1 MKKRFEMK
9 VLLSLL
15 VFSLV
20 SISPLFAKTGTF
32 TDDGVLYTYEYTEDE
47 EGDIKSVSS
56 FTAQGTSAVNGHVTL
71 RASYRGCAI
80 SSWTF
85 SDCTGLTSVTL
96 PSSITRIPNGAFRG
110 CIGLED
116 FTVPKQITGISYNSF
131 EGCINLRTITFD
143 CDVISVPECAFE
155 SFTKLER
162 VQFTSSSVEIGG
174 RAFKGCTALKV
185 VTFPNSME
193 KLVLQDYYDYYNHH
207 GVFEN
212 CTALEVCVLP
222 SSVDVFVLEE
232 DVFAGCRSLTSI
244 TLASTLNEISPGL
257 FYNCSSLNEIDIPK
271 NVQSIGGS
279 AFSGCS
285 SLTEITVP
293 ENVTS
298 IGSSAF
304 LGCIGLININLPE
317 NLIMIGS
324 SAFEGCTGLKDVT
337 VPKGV
342 TSIGWW
348 AFQDCS
354 NLKKIT
360 FHCDS
365 IFLSDNLFDGAYQLE
380 EVVFT
385 GQSVEI
391 EGRTFKGRT
400 ALKRVIFPN
409 SMEKLVLQDYY
420 DYYNHHGVFEN
431 CTALEVCTLPSSVDL
446 VVLENNTFSGC
457 RSLTSITLASTL
469 NEISPG
475 LFYNCSSL
483 TEIIVPENV
492 TSIGSSAFKGC
503 TNIREMIFHCKTI
516 SLSNTFFG
524 GVDALEKL
532 VFTGESVTLACGTS
546 QGSGTFEGVKS
557 LKTVVFP
564 SSMKKLV
571 LEGRYGAGTF
581 RYCSAL
587 EECVLPNE
595 VDEIVIGE
603 YCFDCC
609 SVLKSIALPSS
620 VTELPRVS
628 FAWCMSLTE
637 LKLPKALTVIGDR
650 AIEGCRGLTNLT
662 IPASVTSV
670 GARAFEE
677 CSGLTEI
684 VIPASVT
691 SLGAD
696 AFKNCTA
703 LEYVKF
709 LGAPPAGSGNVVSTL
724 TIGYYLKKHE
734 AAWAMAWDSRKRWR
748 NLQMMLKPQPVIEIV
763 DMDWTTGMATLS
775 WGADT
780 AGDPVSGMFDLY
792 CSDSTNSAGAEVV
805 AQDVTVAGASVSC
818 FTSQSSSSSG
828 ASLYSGSTR
837 SNKGLRPR
845 KYWVKPKGESQAQYE
860 SSEPQEV
867 GRCHALLVGMTS
879 LGNAQT
885 EILAWESLLTT
896 IYDVEIIKAIGDIDK
911 KTLIGHLD
919 ALAGK
924 AKAGDLV
931 FYIHSGHGTLVNGD
945 PTKVALAV
953 GANEE
958 CFTAAELR
966 EALNAFNSGVGR
978 VLMINSC
985 YSGGMLCGGKNI
997 AGMAACSANQ
1007 LMKDSTFLSDCLLTA
1022 GIVNGGAIDSFE
1034 DGWVS
1039 GDELFTFSKKWFENS
1054 PYGMTPRCL
1063 NNGML
1068 ANIVFA
1074 KEVKSDEDIGKLKKM
1089 ATLGD
1094 LKVLDTGTVTD
1105 QLLNV
1110 EFKWKD
1116 PKNANEIAK
1125 EIPTQNFVAQFT
1137 AGNQL
1142 ETIPCSGVSNSVY
1155 KYGEVLDEKRTTN
1168 GIEEEI
1174 FKDNVTYSL
1183 CVYPKFKTG
1192 WGTPTN
1198 KVKFVKS
1205 VPTRFKDLTH
1215 ALMARPFSVPTVK
1228 FSWSLDWAEE
1238 KEGVAVIKYIPET
1251 LKEFKISFQEG
1262 ENLFSSSSYELTEVI
1277 KDLQKGLFALSFEVA
1292 NFKTGIEYKAKVISK
1307 SNNADIV
1314 NGSASDIVTF
1324 KIDLPQT
1331 FTMTVA
1337 QVQEKN
1343 PNIALIASNG
1353 AINLPIMIYD
1363 HDGDGKTTY
1372 EECYAGTDPFNSSS
1386 HCNPMI
1392 VPGRKSTV
1400 ILASVDRATSFAQ
1413 SNETITLH
1421 WAGAD
1426 ARVYRVYGAESLDG
1440 EWTLLDTLEGVE
1452 GTMSL
1457 DVSQSSAH
1465 FFKMVITLAEE
1476 ELTL

>member
-1 MKKRFEMK
+1 MKPEKFLRTSNASCK
-9 VLLSLL
+9 VCRIGTPSFRVFVQGFLRASLRYAKEGVLFYGRQRHKAILEGDMNMLQKFLLFVALMVPVIGSAL
-15 VFSLV
+15 
-20 SISPLFAKTGTF
+20 TGEF
-32 TDDGVLYTYEYTEDE
+32 MEDGVLYTYEYTADE
-47 EGDIKSVSS
+47 EGEIKSVSR
-56 FTAQGTSAVNGHVTL
+56 FTAEGTPSVNGHVTL
-71 RASYRGCAI
+71 RGSYYGREI

-85 SDCTGLTSVTL
+85 SNCTGLTSVTL
-96 PSSITRIPNGAFRG
+96 PSSITRIPSA
-110 CIGLED
+110 
-116 FTVPKQITGISYNSF
+116 
-131 EGCINLRTITFD
+131 
-143 CDVISVPECAFE
+143 
-155 SFTKLER
+155 
-162 VQFTSSSVEIGG
+162 
-174 RAFKGCTALKV
+174 
-185 VTFPNSME
+185 
-193 KLVLQDYYDYYNHH
+193 
-207 GVFEN
+207 VF
-212 CTALEVCVLP
+212 
-222 SSVDVFVLEE
+222 
-232 DVFAGCRSLTSI
+232 
-244 TLASTLNEISPGL
+244 
-257 FYNCSSLNEIDIPK
+257 
-271 NVQSIGGS
+271 Q
-279 AFSGCS
+279 GCS
-285 SLTEITVP
+285 SLTEITIPENVAVAWIEPYAFQGCTSLTSVTIP
-293 ENVTS
+293 ENVTNIS
-298 IGSSAF
+298 DSAFGACTNLKEVTFHCKKIYLNDVVFDGVMGLEKLVFTGETVKFDYEHGVFNNRKSLKTVLFPKTMKELDLGKCLF
-304 LGCIGLININLPE
+304 LGCSSLEICELPE
-317 NLIMIGS
+317 SVEKMNLGRGYTFS
-324 SAFEGCTGLKDVT
+324 G
-337 VPKGV
+337 
-342 TSIGWW
+342 
-348 AFQDCS
+348 CS
-354 NLKKIT
+354 NLK
-360 FHCDS
+360 
-365 IFLSDNLFDGAYQLE
+365 
-380 EVVFT
+380 
-385 GQSVEI
+385 
-391 EGRTFKGRT
+391 
-400 ALKRVIFPN
+400 
-409 SMEKLVLQDYY
+409 
-420 DYYNHHGVFEN
+420 
-431 CTALEVCTLPSSVDL
+431 
-446 VVLENNTFSGC
+446 
-457 RSLTSITLASTL
+457 SITLAPALTS
-469 NEISPG
+469 IPSG
-475 LFYNCSSL
+475 AFQGCSSL
-483 TEIIVPENV
+483 TEITVPENV

-677 CSGLTEI
+677 CSELTEI

-879 LGNAQT
+879 LGNAHT

-945 PTKVALAV
+945 PTKVALTV
-953 GANEE
+953 GANDE

-1094 LKVLDTGTVTD
+1094 LKVLDTGTVID

-1116 PKNANEIAK
+1116 PKNANEMAK

-1277 KDLQKGLFALSFEVA
+1277 EDLQKGLFALSFEVT
-1292 NFKTGIEYKAKVISK
+1292 NFKTGLEYKAKVISK

-1314 NGSASDIVTF
+1314 NGSASNIVTF